1 MRLKSDL
8 DVKNEIPT
16 GNIVTDAH
24 YTGAVYSDSRAGCI
38 YIKQKSCEFSPN
50 SLEVYD
56 LITFL
61 KTNLF
66 KALSIRCKIKTEL
79 ILLRVKLREKLDTES

>member
-1 MRLKSDL
+1 MHIIL
-8 DVKNEIPT
+8 
-16 GNIVTDAH
+16 
-24 YTGAVYSDSRAGCI
+24 GAVYSDGRAGCI
-38 YIKQKSCEFSPN
+38 YIKQESCESLPN

-66 KALSIRCKIKTEL
+66 KALSIRYKIKIEL
-79 ILLRVKLREKLDTES
+79 ILLRVKLREKLDTKS